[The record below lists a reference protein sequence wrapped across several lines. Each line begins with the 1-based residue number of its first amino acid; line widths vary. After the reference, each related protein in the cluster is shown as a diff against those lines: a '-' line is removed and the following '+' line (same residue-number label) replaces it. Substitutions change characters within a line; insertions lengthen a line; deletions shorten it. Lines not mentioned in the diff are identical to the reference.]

1 MYHYGMKVFTDAALA
16 VAEVQKIYAEQTGH
30 LRTKLQEYVAA
41 GSLPKKAQGFYPEIR
56 MTVTAPPVIDPRA
69 SYGFVSEAGEY
80 ATTLTRPDLFAGY
93 LTKQIELLLKNMQVP
108 VSVGLSTVS
117 IPVLYALSD
126 AELRSLGIS
135 TATRDEL
142 PHYFDIPRDGLDDDI
157 IDKCWSPVSGQPG
170 PLALFSAPRTDY
182 SLVRLK
188 HYTGTAAD
196 DFQDFVI
203 FTNYPFYMDQFEQLA
218 RQLLQNQPSKLQL
231 EYDALVTPDYHLEK
245 TADGIRRTDHPLG
258 RVPQMPTYHLKR
270 AGHKGIT
277 IVNIG
282 IGPSNA
288 KTMTDHIAVLRPD
301 AWMMLGHCGGLAN
314 TQKIGDYVLAHTYV
328 RNDHVLN
335 EKLPLHVPIP
345 TLAEMEIALKAA
357 IAEITGLQ
365 KYELK
370 QIVRTGAVFTTAD
383 RNWETDGQP
392 TIRGRH
398 HQTRAIAV
406 DMESATIAANGFR
419 YRVPYA
425 TFLCVSDMP
434 LHGLPKMPGM
444 ADLFYETQREQHL
457 LIGMRAMEKLIT
469 EDQHSLHSRKLRGPY
484 EPAFR

>member
-1 MYHYGMKVFTDAALA
+1 
-16 VAEVQKIYAEQTGH
+16 
-30 LRTKLQEYVAA
+30 
-41 GSLPKKAQGFYPEIR
+41 
-56 MTVTAPPVIDPRA
+56 
-69 SYGFVSEAGEY
+69 
-80 ATTLTRPDLFAGY
+80 
-93 LTKQIELLLKNMQVP
+93 
-108 VSVGLSTVS
+108 
-117 IPVLYALSD
+117 
-126 AELRSLGIS
+126 
-135 TATRDEL
+135 
-142 PHYFDIPRDGLDDDI
+142 
-157 IDKCWSPVSGQPG
+157 
-170 PLALFSAPRTDY
+170 
-182 SLVRLK
+182 
-188 HYTGTAAD
+188 
-196 DFQDFVI
+196 
-203 FTNYPFYMDQFEQLA
+203 LA
-218 RQLLQNQPSKLQL
+218 RQLLEAQPSKLKL
-231 EYDALVTPDYHLEK
+231 EYDALVTPDYTLER
-245 TADGIRRTDHPLG
+245 DGKNLKRTDHPLG

-345 TLAEMEIALKAA
+345 TLAEMEIALKGA
-357 IAEITGLQ
+357 IAEVTGLQ
-365 KYELK
+365 SYELK

-383 RNWETDGQP
+383 RNWETDGQMV
-392 TIRGRH
+392 IRGRH

-444 ADLFYETQREQHL
+444 ADMFYETQREQHL
-457 LIGMRAMEKLIT
+457 LIGLRAMETLIAT
-469 EDQHSLHSRKLRGPY
+469 DQHGLHSRKLRGPY